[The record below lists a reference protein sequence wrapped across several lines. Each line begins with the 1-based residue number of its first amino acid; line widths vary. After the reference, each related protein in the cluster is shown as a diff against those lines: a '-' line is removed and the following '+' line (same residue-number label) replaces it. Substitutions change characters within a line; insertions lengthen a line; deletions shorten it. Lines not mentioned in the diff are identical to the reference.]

1 MKLLPRVSIIIFSV
15 QVVVSEH
22 KDDGHSEKPLSH
34 SQISEGGDKGRNV
47 KDLYEFGKEL
57 GRGGFSVVREGVNK
71 ENGEKV
77 AIKIIEKNQ
86 AKGEE
91 LNLLQREID
100 IMRKLKHKNIISL
113 VDVFDE
119 ATHIYLVLELV
130 TGGELFDQIV
140 NRGSYSEAD
149 AAAIVRQILD
159 AVAYMHNNGIAHR
172 DLKVRSRQQE
182 NSELT
187 YKRRNNTN

>member
-1 MKLLPRVSIIIFSV
+1 M
-15 QVVVSEH
+15 
-22 KDDGHSEKPLSH
+22 
-34 SQISEGGDKGRNV
+34 

-187 YKRRNNTN
+187 DKRRNNTN